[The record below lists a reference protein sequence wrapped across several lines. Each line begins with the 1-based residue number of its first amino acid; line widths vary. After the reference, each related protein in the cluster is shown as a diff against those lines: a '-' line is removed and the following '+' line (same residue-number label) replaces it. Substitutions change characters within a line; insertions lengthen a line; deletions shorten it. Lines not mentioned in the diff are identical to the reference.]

1 MTPLSPTSKPPAQ
14 ARPARST
21 PPPGPRS
28 WRGSATGPSL
38 PSDAEAVADYLSELG
53 ERASPSTVRVHAAAI
68 AAKHRDAGLASPT
81 DTTLVRTAIAGNE
94 RRRGVAQD
102 QAAPLDADAFCT
114 ITEVACKPR
123 RTRGGRMETP
133 REANRRGVT
142 DMATI
147 GLMRDAML
155 RRSEAAALTWRDFSL
170 EPDGSGTVRIA
181 RSKTDQRSE
190 GAVRYVSPEIVEVLE
205 VLRTVRHD
213 TDDSPIVGLSP
224 SQICR
229 RIAAAAQA
237 AGLGPGYSGH
247 SPRVGMAV
255 DLARAGLSMP
265 MILEAGRWAS
275 ERTAMRYV
283 QAVTANR
290 GAVAAWY
297 AQQEDD
303 DDATQ
308 H

>member
-1 MTPLSPTSKPPAQ
+1 MRDATHRNLEA
-14 ARPARST
+14 ARASST
-21 PPPGPRS
+21 RALYAAAWTAFVAWIGDR
-28 WRGSATGPSL
+28 AVL

-102 QAAPLDADAFCT
+102 QAAPLDADAFLA
-114 ITEVACKPR
+114 ITEVACEPR

-155 RRSEAAALTWRDFSL
+155 RRSEAAALTWRDFAL
-170 EPDGSGTVRIA
+170 EPDGSGTVRIR

-190 GAVRYVSPEIVEVLE
+190 GTARYVSPEIVEVLE
-205 VLRTVRHD
+205 VLRTVRTVRND
-213 TDDSPIVGLSP
+213 TDDSSIVGLSP

-229 RIAAAAQA
+229 AHRRRGPSGGA
-237 AGLGPGYSGH
+237 GPGVLGTLAPSRHGRGSRPRRYLHADDSGGWPVVERAH
-247 SPRVGMAV
+247 RHT
-255 DLARAGLSMP
+255 LRAGGDRQP
-265 MILEAGRWAS
+265 RRRGRVVCPAGR
-275 ERTAMRYV
+275 RR
-283 QAVTANR
+283 
-290 GAVAAWY
+290 
-297 AQQEDD
+297 
-303 DDATQ
+303 
-308 H
+308 